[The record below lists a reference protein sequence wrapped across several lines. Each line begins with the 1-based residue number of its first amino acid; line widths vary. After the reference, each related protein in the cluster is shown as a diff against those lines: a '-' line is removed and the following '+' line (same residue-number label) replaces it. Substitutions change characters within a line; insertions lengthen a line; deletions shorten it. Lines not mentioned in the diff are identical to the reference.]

1 MDKIIPDLD
10 LIGATAILMVVG
22 YHVVQW
28 LPAKPQ
34 WLLMVT
40 NPGQYG
46 VNLFFALSGFLV
58 GSLYFRERM
67 KYGNVDKS
75 RFILKL
81 ITRTVPIYLIA
92 LAISFLGSRI
102 FEGEAFE
109 WTYLIFL
116 QNYLEKI
123 PYFKVSWSLCVEE
136 HFYAILPF
144 FLTII
149 YFLTKH
155 SGKLVVKAI
164 IISTLLLPTLL
175 RISEFKQ
182 GMPFGYTTTASQF
195 YMDSLGFGVLASW
208 FSLHRKSWLAF
219 TDLHVTVFIFL
230 TAGLLFATN
239 IVPAALVFGVGILLM
254 GILFATVTLFSAF
267 TQQLNLARHP
277 FTELIALSSYSTY
290 ITHAVVLQAL
300 NMAFRKTPKFIQD
313 LWPLIAI
320 IFIGSALLAGI
331 VFYKLIESPL
341 LKIREKYYP
350 SRGLLA
356 SG

>member
-10 LIGATAILMVVG
+10 LIRATAILMVVG

-28 LPAKPQ
+28 LPAKPK
-34 WLLMVT
+34 WLLLLT

-182 GMPFGYTTTASQF
+182 G
-195 YMDSLGFGVLASW
+195 
-208 FSLHRKSWLAF
+208 
-219 TDLHVTVFIFL
+219 
-230 TAGLLFATN
+230 
-239 IVPAALVFGVGILLM
+239 
-254 GILFATVTLFSAF
+254 
-267 TQQLNLARHP
+267 
-277 FTELIALSSYSTY
+277 

-300 NMAFRKTPKFIQD
+300 NMAARKTPKFIQD